1 MAGYKAHIAFGVVS
15 AFSLS
20 IVVVLLSLVSIELV
34 PLVFLLTV
42 IGAVLPDVD
51 SDTGIPV
58 KLLFLMLS
66 IFTVI
71 YTFIRQPFGV
81 FHLDSLLLSIGSGLI
96 VYFVIGYAFKKF
108 TVHRGI
114 FHSIPAALVMGL
126 LSIHLFVSYGW
137 ERDGLQV
144 IAASVTIGYL
154 CHLLLDEINS
164 AVNLSGVP
172 FIPKRSLGSALNIFI
187 ITYWGVW
194 GQGSMGSGLEKMPN
208 FG

>member
-1 MAGYKAHIAFGVVS
+1 M
-15 AFSLS
+15 
-20 IVVVLLSLVSIELV
+20 
-34 PLVFLLTV
+34 
-42 IGAVLPDVD
+42 
-51 SDTGIPV
+51 
-58 KLLFLMLS
+58 
-66 IFTVI
+66 
-71 YTFIRQPFGV
+71 
-81 FHLDSLLLSIGSGLI
+81 
-96 VYFVIGYAFKKF
+96 IGYAFKKF

-194 GQGSMGSGLEKMPN
+194 GQV
-208 FG
+208 